1 MVFTN
6 RDSGSSL
13 LGALLSTGTENTTRK
28 TLEASLQDIALAN
41 DENIQPS
48 FDLHIRSWQ
57 FSNFEDFKSRLPD
70 FYSLNNVRY
79 KVVRCTPL
87 TADSLQKA
95 TLIYRYMKYA
105 CCFSDCPSYFVLSKK
120 QNYLRISQFN
130 MSHNHALL
138 PENYFVMADLSEEFT
153 RYFSQRE
160 FESYSDAMKVLHN
173 FEEATGLSFVTGNSQ
188 KFKEDDP
195 KSLKLV
201 YKRLLLVCVLY
212 KSRYKKTAKTGCR
225 ASITFVSNKDVMKIL
240 AFNMK
245 HNHVC
250 GSELKVLCKR
260 RAWIENP
267 FPSRLENPLCAE
279 LSAHCHSTQRT
290 LETEPFSSC
299 VGANNVLIFS
309 NAQILSFDEL
319 CSSIKRFNEVT
330 GSEFV
335 YSHGLRFPISDKT
348 WMRIL
353 FKTIVFVCVRAGS
366 DSITCKTRSVRT
378 NCPSRISFRYDG
390 KGFTLRQ
397 FNVVH
402 NHETISELMGH
413 WTTTVGNYDRR
424 FEYVSTLLNLKIPC
438 QIVQFCVKRR
448 FGLSMCLA
456 DIRRMQRK
464 RRNIF
469 DSSEVEYDEDDA
481 SSHALGLETYVH
493 YNCPF
498 GYCDWE
504 GTNHPS
510 RNTRWKGMRPI
521 SVRSEGCHKQSSRRS
536 FGNRQKNLQT
546 SIKERA
552 AKPSKQTRRK

>member
-79 KVVRCTPL
+79 KV
-87 TADSLQKA
+87 
-95 TLIYRYMKYA
+95 
-105 CCFSDCPSYFVLSKK
+105 
-120 QNYLRISQFN
+120 
-130 MSHNHALL
+130 
-138 PENYFVMADLSEEFT
+138 
-153 RYFSQRE
+153 
-160 FESYSDAMKVLHN
+160 
-173 FEEATGLSFVTGNSQ
+173 ATGLSFVTGNSQ

-212 KSRYKKTAKTGCR
+212 KSRYKKTAKTGFLRFSKFTVGCR

-290 LETEPFSSC
+290 LETAMHKYFLLTNFA
-299 VGANNVLIFS
+299 VVL
-309 NAQILSFDEL
+309 
-319 CSSIKRFNEVT
+319 R
-330 GSEFV
+330 
-335 YSHGLRFPISDKT
+335 GL
-348 WMRIL
+348 M
-353 FKTIVFVCVRAGS
+353 
-366 DSITCKTRSVRT
+366 RSVRT